1 MLTDCRYNRVL
12 IVLIFLGLIAA
23 LAIGWQRH
31 ALESTNLR
39 VEMVMDYEDIV
50 ELAEVEGTPVPA
62 LLQQFKD
69 AGLTSL
75 AVYETT
81 LEKLNKSGKV
91 TAMPGSHFL
100 HQYRTGT
107 LSDPYWRSLIEAGQI
122 EAEDIYVI
130 GQDPTVFTEVQN
142 DLIRRLS
149 PDRVRL
155 LPGRSNI
162 LAAKANYEKVVKWNL
177 GLSVSEMKDVEGYG
191 FMVVARPTNYV
202 KVRAEDVEAVFDRL
216 AAVKQVSA
224 IMFVGEEALGYPN
237 QLNLTVEKMRERGLT
252 LGMIEHP
259 LQLQFVKQEGLTAL
273 AALNSY
279 QAARV
284 YVIPKEEQPKL
295 KLNEAVHRWAITDLE
310 RNIRINLLRKFDKP
324 EPGKTLLETN
334 VEYVAG
340 VRDQMTARGLL
351 IGKAGT
357 FPPFF
362 PSPWLLTV
370 VIAGAV
376 AAGVLFLTQLRP
388 FAPRYQYI
396 LWLLLTL
403 LLAVPV
409 LKGGGMVVRQATALA
424 SAVLFPVLAMTWQL
438 DRWRSLEPARGVSLL
453 RILRDGV
460 CGLTITVLLSMIGGF
475 YISAA
480 LGDVRFFLEMEIFRG
495 VKLTFVM
502 PLVLISLVYLTR
514 YEVFKTTGAHDVR
527 GAWQQV
533 VKLLDYPLYVKT
545 MVIAAGIAVIAW
557 VFVGRSGHTAGVP
570 VPDFELRLRAFL
582 EDAMY
587 ARPREKEFLIGHPAF
602 FLAVMAVWRQWPRM
616 LHFGLVILATIGQGS
631 LVETFAHMR
640 TPVFMSFV
648 RGLDG
653 LALGVMMGILAVVG
667 IQILHYLSFFL
678 GKETA
683 RR

>member
-1 MLTDCRYNRVL
+1 M
-12 IVLIFLGLIAA
+12 IVLGLIAA

-31 ALESTNLR
+31 ALESANLR

-50 ELAEVEGTPVPA
+50 ELAEVEGVPA
-62 LLQQFKD
+62 PVLMQQFKD

-91 TAMPGSHFL
+91 TALPGTHFL
-100 HQYRTGT
+100 HQYRSGT
-107 LSDPYWRSLIEAGQI
+107 LSDPYWRSLVEAGQI

-130 GQDPTVFTEVQN
+130 GQDPAVFAEVQS

-149 PDRVRL
+149 PERVRL
-155 LPGRSNI
+155 LPGSSNI
-162 LAAKANYEKVVKWNL
+162 LAARANYEKVVKWNL
-177 GLSVSEMKDVEGYG
+177 GLSVPEMKTVEGYG

-216 AAVKQVSA
+216 SSVEQVSML
-224 IMFVGEEALGYPN
+224 MFVGEEALGYPG
-237 QLNLTVEKMRERGLT
+237 QLNLTVEKMRERDLT

-273 AALNSY
+273 AALNGY
-279 QAARV
+279 NAARV

-295 KLNEAVHRWAITDLE
+295 KLSEAVHRWAITDLE
-310 RNIRINLLRKFDKP
+310 RNIRINMLRKFDKP

-334 VEYVAG
+334 LDYVSG
-340 VRDQMTARGLL
+340 VRDQVTARGLL

-357 FPPFF
+357 FSAFF
-362 PSPWLLTV
+362 PNPWLLAL

-388 FAPRYQYI
+388 FAPRYQYV

-403 LLAVPV
+403 VLAVPV
-409 LKGGGMVVRQATALA
+409 LKGGGMLVRQATALA

-438 DRWRSLEPARGVSLL
+438 DRWRSLAPSQGSSVL
-453 RILRDGV
+453 RILRDGL
-460 CGLTITVLLSMIGGF
+460 CGLTITVLLSLIGGF

-480 LGDVRFFLEMEIFRG
+480 LGDVRFFLEMEIYRG

-502 PLVLISLVYLTR
+502 PLILISLVYLTR
-514 YEVFKTTGAHDVR
+514 YEIFKTTGTHDVR
-527 GAWQQV
+527 GAWAQV

-545 MVIAAGIAVIAW
+545 MLAAAGVALVAW

-582 EDAMY
+582 EDAMV

-602 FLAVMAVWRQWPRM
+602 FLAVMAAWRQWPRM

-648 RGLDG
+648 RALDG
-653 LALGVMMGILAVVG
+653 LALGAVMGILAVVG
-667 IQILHYLSFFL
+667 VQILHYLSFFL

>member
-1 MLTDCRYNRVL
+1 MTDCRYNRVL
-12 IVLIFLGLIAA
+12 LGLIFLGLIAA
-23 LAIGWQRH
+23 LVIGWQRH
-31 ALESTNLR
+31 ALEGANLR
-39 VEMVMDYEDIV
+39 VEMVMDYEDMV
-50 ELAEVEGTPVPA
+50 ELAEIEGIPAPV
-62 LLQQFKD
+62 LMQQFKD
-69 AGLTSL
+69 AGITSL

-91 TAMPGSHFL
+91 TAMPGAHFL

-107 LSDPYWRSLIEAGQI
+107 LSDPYWRSMVEAGQV
-122 EAEDIYVI
+122 EAEDVYVI
-130 GQDPTVFTEVQN
+130 GQDPAVFAEVRS
-142 DLIRRLS
+142 DLTRRLS
-149 PDRVRL
+149 PERVRM
-155 LPGRSNI
+155 LPGRDNV
-162 LAAKANYEKVVKWNL
+162 LAAKANYEKAVKWNL
-177 GLSVSEMKDVEGYG
+177 GLSVPEMKEVAGHG

-202 KVRAEDVEAVFDRL
+202 KVRAEDIEAVFDRL
-216 AAVKQVSA
+216 SAVDQVSTV
-224 IMFVGEEALGYPN
+224 MFVGEEALGYPG
-237 QLNLTVEKMRERGLT
+237 QLKLTMEKMRERDLT

-273 AALNSY
+273 AALNGY
-279 QAARV
+279 KAARV

-295 KLNEAVHRWAITDLE
+295 KLNEAVHRWAVTDLE
-310 RNIRINLLRKFDKP
+310 RNIRINMLRKFDKP

-334 VEYVAG
+334 LDYVSG

-351 IGKAGT
+351 IGRAGT

-362 PSPWLLTV
+362 PNPWLMTV

-388 FAPRYQYI
+388 FAPRYQAI
-396 LWLLLTL
+396 LWLVLTM

-409 LKGGGMVVRQATALA
+409 LKGGGLLVRQATALA

-438 DRWRSLEPARGVSLL
+438 DRWRTLAPSQGASVL

-460 CGLTITVLLSMIGGF
+460 CGLTITLFLSMVGGF
-475 YISAA
+475 YLGAA

-502 PLVLISLVYLTR
+502 PLILISLVYLTR
-514 YEVFKTTGAHDVR
+514 YEVFKTSGAHDVR

-533 VKLLDYPLYVKT
+533 VKLLDYPIYVKT
-545 MVIAAGIAVIAW
+545 MVGAAIVALIAW

-602 FLAVMAVWRQWPRM
+602 FLAAMAVWRQWPKL
-616 LHFGLVILATIGQGS
+616 LHFALVILATIGQGS
-631 LVETFAHMR
+631 VVETFAHMR

-653 LALGVMMGILAVVG
+653 LVLGILMGILAVVG
-667 IQILHYLSFFL
+667 VQILHYLSFFL